1 MSKRLQISL
10 TEDAWKMVEQMTN
23 EAAINFEVGSI
34 NYSDVINEMVLTSK
48 VDIKALQTKHTNLR
62 RSLRI
67 MATQKDIDIDAVIKT
82 LNDLKGKCKK
92 DLKTSSRQEVFE

>member
-10 TEDAWKMVEQMTN
+10 TDEAWKMVEQMTAD
-23 EAAINFEVGSI
+23 AAVNFEVGSI
-34 NYSDVINEMVLTSK
+34 NYSDVINEMILTSK
-48 VDIKALQTKHTNLR
+48 VDVKTLQTKHTNLR

-67 MATQKDIDIDAVIKT
+67 MATQKDLDIEAVIKT

-92 DLKTSSRQEVFE
+92 EMKPLSRQEVFE

>member
-1 MSKRLQISL
+1 MNKRLQISL
-10 TEDAWKMVEQMTN
+10 TEEAWKLVEQMTN

-34 NYSDVINEMVLTSK
+34 NYSDVINEMILTSK
-48 VDIKALQTKHTNLR
+48 VDIKTLQTKHTNLR

-92 DLKTSSRQEVFE
+92 DLKLASRQEVSE